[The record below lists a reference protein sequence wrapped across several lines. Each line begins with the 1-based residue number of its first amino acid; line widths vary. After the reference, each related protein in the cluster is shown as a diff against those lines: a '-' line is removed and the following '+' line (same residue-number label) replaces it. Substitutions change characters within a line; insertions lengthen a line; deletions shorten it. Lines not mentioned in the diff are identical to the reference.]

1 MGAEGYT
8 LGEAEDGVE
17 GDLRLIMGSI
27 RPVGGGGYRD
37 DGFFMEGRRST
48 RRRSYKVLPNRPSLQ
63 IFQGRAS

>member
-27 RPVGGGGYRD
+27 RPVGGGGVP
-37 DGFFMEGRRST
+37 RRWF
-48 RRRSYKVLPNRPSLQ
+48 LHGGPS
-63 IFQGRAS
+63 IDPTKIV